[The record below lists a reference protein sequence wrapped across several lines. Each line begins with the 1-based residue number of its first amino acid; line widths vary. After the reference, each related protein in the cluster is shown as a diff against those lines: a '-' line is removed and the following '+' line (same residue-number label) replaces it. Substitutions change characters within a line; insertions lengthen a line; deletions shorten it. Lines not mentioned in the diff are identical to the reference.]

1 MNTLINV
8 ATGVIRSDDINVDS
22 AVDIRMKITSGLDD
36 KKLREISLKRED
48 QAKTFVTI
56 RKTIKVGE
64 TMV

>member
-36 KKLREISLKRED
+36 KKLREIFLKRED
-48 QAKTFVTI
+48 QAKTFATI